1 MLRKMFTMNLN
12 KFDIGGGI
20 FLFLLLFFLLVSLNI
35 PLSDFLKFD
44 FSLLNLLVDILVSF
58 TRVLITAV
66 LALIAGIT
74 IGYLF
79 FHYKIPNRLFM
90 PSINF
95 IRHISPFAWLPFAI
109 VWFGLGELPI
119 AFIMFITL
127 FFPSL
132 IAAADIFSNI
142 PQEYFDEAAVSG
154 ANGFQIFSA
163 IEMPLTIPNFINLF
177 RIIWGLGWS
186 TIIAAEMLGVSSGL
200 GFRLLD
206 FRYLLKYKNMLHYLI
221 VMGVLGIII
230 DISLEK
236 LYSHLKIKKLGI

>member
-1 MLRKMFTMNLN
+1 MKLN
-12 KFDIGGGI
+12 KFELGGGLL
-20 FLFLLLFFLLVSLNI
+20 LFLLLIFLFFSLKI
-35 PLSDFLKFD
+35 PFFEILDFD
-44 FSLLNLLVDILVSF
+44 FSFRNLITDVLLSF
-58 TRVLITAV
+58 FRVLATTL
-66 LALIAGIT
+66 LAMVAGI
-74 IGYLF
+74 ILGYLF
-79 FHYKIPNRLFM
+79 FHFKFLNKLFM

-109 VWFGLGELPI
+109 VWFGLGETPI

-132 IAAADIFSNI
+132 IAATDIFSNI
-142 PQEYFDEAAVSG
+142 PREYFDEAEVSG
-154 ANGFQIFSA
+154 ANKFQIFSA
-163 IEMPLTIPNFINLF
+163 IEIPLTIPNFINLF

-221 VMGVLGIII
+221 IMGTLGIII
-230 DISLEK
+230 DYCLEK
-236 LYSHLKIKKLGI
+236 LYFLMKGFPGILRKTD